1 MDLGDKCTGDK
12 ELNWNN
18 GNRDGVKGLIDI
30 VDFKILKVR
39 TAKAYPHAFCN
50 MSHIVIKSL
59 YALKINSSS

>member
-1 MDLGDKCTGDK
+1 M
-12 ELNWNN
+12 
-18 GNRDGVKGLIDI
+18 KGLIDV

-39 TAKAYPHAFCN
+39 TAKACPHAFCN